1 MYEAM
6 DAFLSADTWYKN
18 HPNDEQ
24 RFYTALSTIV
34 RQEGFNA
41 DELRNYIRAQKNVT
55 THDGSHPFEGVIDD
69 LATKAWAVYDYLKI
83 TGQ

>member
-6 DAFLSADTWYKN
+6 DSFLNTDTWHTN
-18 HPNDEQ
+18 HDYDQE
-24 RFYTALSTIV
+24 RFYTALATIV
-34 RQEGFNA
+34 RKDGFNA
-41 DELRNYIRAQKNVT
+41 DELRDYIRDKKNIT
-55 THDGSHPFEGVIDD
+55 THDGSHPFERVIDD